1 MLNNIKSHKEFA
13 QYVFRRMSVERG
25 IELISSLPI
34 LPEHK
39 KVIIDVDI
47 YKKPQKQLAYDEHRD
62 VKTISRRY
70 NKALE
75 MSAGPLI
82 AYISSLLNRPGK

>member
-1 MLNNIKSHKEFA
+1 MHKEFA

-25 IELISSLPI
+25 VELVNSLPI
-34 LPEHK
+34 LPEQK
-39 KVIIDVDI
+39 KIIIDVDI
-47 YKKPQKQLAYDEHRD
+47 YKKPQKQIAYDEHRD

-75 MSAGPLI
+75 MSAGPLT
-82 AYISSLLNRPGK
+82 AYISSLLDRPEK

>member
-1 MLNNIKSHKEFA
+1 MHKEFA

-25 IELISSLPI
+25 IELVNSLPI
-34 LPEHK
+34 LPEQK
-39 KVIIDVDI
+39 RIIIDVDI
-47 YKKPQKQLAYDEHRD
+47 YKKPQKQIAYDEHRD

-75 MSAGPLI
+75 MSAAPLT
-82 AYISSLLNRPGK
+82 AYISSLLDRPGK

>member
-1 MLNNIKSHKEFA
+1 MHKEFA

-25 IELISSLPI
+25 IELVNSLPI
-34 LPEHK
+34 LPEQK
-39 KVIIDVDI
+39 RIIIDVDI

-75 MSAGPLI
+75 MSAVPLT
-82 AYISSLLNRPGK
+82 AYISSLLDRPGK